1 MEVES
6 KEIDKEC
13 RDEKSVSHEA
23 VSKSFWSIPGPWPS
37 LPLIGTEWYH
47 FYRSLTGRNDLS
59 KLHEVYIKK
68 YHQYGPIF
76 KEEYRWRQPI
86 VHIFD
91 PNDFEIIFKAQ
102 GRCPIR
108 PPNEF
113 VSCFRASKPERYAN
127 IGLANMNGLEWYKQ
141 RQRLVPATM
150 RLKTINENMHNQ
162 NEICEDFINLLDQ
175 RRDSVTGR
183 VDNIQDITY
192 RLALESICML
202 CLDCRIGAL
211 VNVSDDDVSKVS
223 NNNGRKLI
231 ESTKLLF
238 DTFNELYYGFPFW
251 KLWPTNAWN
260 NLVKAETEI
269 YEIASEYVD
278 EAIRNLNDRDPNERQ
293 TVLETLLKT
302 ENLSI
307 DEIKITIIDL
317 IIGGIF
323 TVSNSFAFLIYHLA
337 AHPDVQHKILDE
349 MRSISPF
356 SDHLDEFESNLFSME
371 FINQMSYLK
380 ACVQECFRLN
390 CPVPGIMRTT
400 SKSIVLSGYE
410 IPENTTVFS
419 HFMATC
425 RLEKYFQQ
433 PNRFRPER
441 WIDPDEKATIHPF
454 SLLPFGYGN
463 RLCLGKRFTESEIY
477 LTTVKLLKRFHLKL
491 CEEFETT
498 GGSEKELE
506 LKHCFIVIPAN
517 PISIYLSPRNL

>member
-1 MEVES
+1 
-6 KEIDKEC
+6 
-13 RDEKSVSHEA
+13 
-23 VSKSFWSIPGPWPS
+23 
-37 LPLIGTEWYH
+37 
-47 FYRSLTGRNDLS
+47 
-59 KLHEVYIKK
+59 
-68 YHQYGPIF
+68 
-76 KEEYRWRQPI
+76 
-86 VHIFD
+86 
-91 PNDFEIIFKAQ
+91 
-102 GRCPIR
+102 
-108 PPNEF
+108 
-113 VSCFRASKPERYAN
+113 
-127 IGLANMNGLEWYKQ
+127 
-141 RQRLVPATM
+141 
-150 RLKTINENMHNQ
+150 
-162 NEICEDFINLLDQ
+162 
-175 RRDSVTGR
+175 
-183 VDNIQDITY
+183 
-192 RLALESICML
+192 ML

-410 IPENTTVFS
+410 IPENVSFRNVIES
-419 HFMATC
+419 IILINYGFYFFPLPRN
-425 RLEKYFQQ
+425 RLL
-433 PNRFRPER
+433 
-441 WIDPDEKATIHPF
+441 F
-454 SLLPFGYGN
+454 SLISWPPVDLRNIFNNLIVSAQNVGLIQM
-463 RLCLGKRFTESEIY
+463 RKRQFIRSHCY
-477 LTTVKLLKRFHLKL
+477 HLVMV
-491 CEEFETT
+491 
-498 GGSEKELE
+498 
-506 LKHCFIVIPAN
+506 IVFV
-517 PISIYLSPRNL
+517 